1 MTRPLLCHL
10 SPQIVDCF
18 PIRVLTPRN
27 YHVKKFLYQ
36 PKYGFAVLKVQLVIS
51 LKGEIIFA
59 SFPHVGRDHDSKIW
73 KDSLAAGAMDFHDR
87 EWILGDPAYI
97 SCHHCAVK

>member
-1 MTRPLLCHL
+1 MMTRPLLCQL

-36 PKYGFAVLKVQLVIS
+36 LMASLKVQP
-51 LKGEIIFA
+51 
-59 SFPHVGRDHDSKIW
+59 SF
-73 KDSLAAGAMDFHDR
+73 
-87 EWILGDPAYI
+87 
-97 SCHHCAVK
+97 